1 MQGFFQVC
9 DESKV
14 LQTVQLLIEFDV
26 TCQLH
31 CLYQLSGSLA
41 SGHTFQNHLL
51 QGWGSRTSLSI
62 SRTDMVFTRS
72 PGLQPPALPL
82 PLALGQTVCAT
93 PWNIHTLRMHLG
105 SLKS

>member
-31 CLYQLSGSLA
+31 CYYRLSGSLA
-41 SGHTFQNHLL
+41 SGHACQNRLL
-51 QGWGSRTSLSI
+51 QG
-62 SRTDMVFTRS
+62 
-72 PGLQPPALPL
+72 
-82 PLALGQTVCAT
+82 
-93 PWNIHTLRMHLG
+93 
-105 SLKS
+105 